1 MDITKYFTAN
11 NLLPLIL
18 DHFLDIIAHLD
29 NEALVEVMNDDS
41 NQYRNFII
49 DYIGESCL
57 PTEER
62 DEDFSEKILD
72 HLAVLIEQRIDERIF
87 LYGNGEE

>member
-11 NLLPLIL
+11 NLLPVIL
-18 DHFLDIIAHLD
+18 DHFLDIVAHLD
-29 NEALVEVMNDDS
+29 NEALTEVMNDES

-49 DYIGESCL
+49 DYIGGYCL
-57 PTEER
+57 PTEEQ
-62 DEDFSEKILD
+62 DEDFPEKVLD
-72 HLAVLIEQRIDERIF
+72 HLAVLLEQRINERIF

>member
-11 NLLPLIL
+11 NLLPLVL
-18 DHFLDIIAHLD
+18 DHFLDIIANLD
-29 NEALVEVMNDDS
+29 NEAIVEIMNDDS

-49 DYIGESCL
+49 DYIGEFCL

-62 DEDFSEKILD
+62 DDDFPEKVLD
-72 HLAVLIEQRIDERIF
+72 HLSVLLDQRIDERIF
-87 LYGNGEE
+87 LYGNEEE